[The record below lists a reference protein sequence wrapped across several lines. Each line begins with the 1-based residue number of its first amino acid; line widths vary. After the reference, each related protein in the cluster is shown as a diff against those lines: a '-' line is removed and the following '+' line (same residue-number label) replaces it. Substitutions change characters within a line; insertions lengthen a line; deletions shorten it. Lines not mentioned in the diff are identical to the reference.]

1 MTDPETFCRVVYE
14 IYANRDPRDWRER
27 PRAAAIFL
35 SFWHHHLRQPIES
48 LRTIIFQTVTEDTME
63 DLKPRIYGLMGYE
76 GWEELDIRRRGGDP
90 GEDAAFD
97 LTCKET
103 KFGRCAKLRE
113 TKNQAMKD
121 AGIKISRFKFCP
133 QNQSEIYFNFVVEF
147 RGASSQQ
154 HHGGHRSRH

>member
-1 MTDPETFCRVVYE
+1 MTDPETLCRVVYE
-14 IYANRDPRDWRER
+14 IYTNRDPRDWRER

-35 SFWHHHLRQPIES
+35 SFWHHHLGQPIES
-48 LRTIIFQTVTEDTME
+48 LRTIFFQTVTEDTMCN
-63 DLKPRIYGLMGYE
+63 LKSRIYGLMGYE
-76 GWEELDIRRRGGDP
+76 GWEELDIRRRGGRP

-103 KFGRCAKLRE
+103 KFGRCVKLME

-121 AGIKISRFKFCP
+121 AGIKISRLKFRP
-133 QNQSEIYFNFVVEF
+133 HNESELYYNFVVEF

-154 HHGGHRSRH
+154 HNGGHRSRR